1 MNSITLRGTS
11 GDIRYVYHRAASV
24 GAWTIEGG
32 CLRASLLSHEPYR
45 LSQQPLTF
53 TVYRPNGVT
62 WTWGL
67 RDVTVTGAELNGTI
81 VEDKV

>member
-1 MNSITLRGTS
+1 MNSITLRGTA
-11 GDIRYVYHRAASV
+11 GDIRQVYHRAASV

-32 CLRASLLSHEPYR
+32 HLRAQVISHDAYR
-45 LSQQPLTF
+45 LTQQPLTF

-67 RDVTVTGAELNGTI
+67 SDVSVTDTELHGTI
-81 VEDKV
+81 VEDKG